1 MKINRIFPYI
11 KTAGEHRHEAQVK
24 QAKVNGFKHPG
35 SKSGRILHAIV
46 KNNLTAHTY
55 SAFDFLIRKFQ

>member
-1 MKINRIFPYI
+1 MKISRIFPYN
-11 KTAGEHRHEAQVK
+11 KTKGERHHEAQVK

-46 KNNLTAHTY
+46 KNNLTAQTY
-55 SAFDFLIRKFQ
+55 NALNFLRRMF